1 MRTAEW
7 AHPSILIANKMKIM
21 LVAWSQAILEWEAR
35 EARGAV
41 EGQLKPLRQRVS
53 PAVLHLVNALDQE
66 LVASVPARAILVWQ
80 ALCIRISWCR
90 WVDLTRHQKIQRN
103 LTDRIKNQ
111 ISSSKTTSMRTSTMI
126 KTISKTWLK
135 IMAKPSLIRTWSPRL
150 HATPTITTTSIIWLK
165 P

>member
-21 LVAWSQAILEWEAR
+21 LVVWSQAILEWEAR
-35 EARGAV
+35 EARGAA
-41 EGQLKPLRQRVS
+41 EEQLKPLRQRVS
-53 PAVLHLVNALDQE
+53 LAVLHLVNALDQE
-66 LVASVPARAILVWQ
+66 AVASAPAQAILVWQ

-90 WVDLTRHQKIQRN
+90 WVDLTRHRKIQRN
-103 LTDRIKNQ
+103 LADRIKSQ
-111 ISSSKTTSMRTSTMI
+111 ISSSKTKSMRTSTMI

-150 HATPTITTTSIIWLK
+150 HAMPMITTTSIIWPK